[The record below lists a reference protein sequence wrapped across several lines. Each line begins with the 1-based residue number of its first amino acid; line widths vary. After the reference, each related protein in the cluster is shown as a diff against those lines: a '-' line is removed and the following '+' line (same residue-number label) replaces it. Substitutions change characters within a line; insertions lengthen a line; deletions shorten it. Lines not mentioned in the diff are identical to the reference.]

1 MGMMHNCRDVAR
13 LLSCAEEAPLSWHE
27 RWAVRV
33 HQIFC
38 VYCRRYGRQI
48 VLLRRVLM
56 RRSGAKGNA
65 ALLNVAARK
74 RIQAALS
81 KNNNVK

>member
-1 MGMMHNCRDVAR
+1 MMRNCRDVAR
-13 LLSCAEEAPLSWHE
+13 LLSYAEETSLSWRE

-33 HQIFC
+33 HQLFC

-48 VLLRRVLM
+48 VLLRRVLA
-56 RRSGAKGNA
+56 RRRGLRRDISSLDAP
-65 ALLNVAARK
+65 ARE

>member
-1 MGMMHNCRDVAR
+1 MGMMRNCRDVAR
-13 LLSCAEEAPLSWHE
+13 LLSCAEETSLSWRE

-33 HQIFC
+33 HQLFC

-56 RRSGAKGNA
+56 RRRSSPSNA
-65 ALLNVAARK
+65 ALLGPAAREHI
-74 RIQAALS
+74 RAAL
-81 KNNNVK
+81 NAQQEGE